1 MSKTRE
7 NINVVEK
14 ISYSSHTITSQFA
27 PSAMHCNNPVVN
39 QLPQDIGLLHIR
51 FLLSL
56 YQVQSHQSTSS
67 LMLVGSPI
75 DLRYST
81 ASDLFNFYCTIQM
94 CSHTNVCRIVE
105 VVERFCCNTVRVAP
119 IEWSSLSLIIE

>member
-39 QLPQDIGLLHIR
+39 QLPQDIGLLHVR
-51 FLLSL
+51 F
-56 YQVQSHQSTSS
+56 SS
-67 LMLVGSPI
+67 LALSSAISPI
-75 DLRYST
+75 YIVT
-81 ASDLFNFYCTIQM
+81 YASWFSN
-94 CSHTNVCRIVE
+94 
-105 VVERFCCNTVRVAP
+105 
-119 IEWSSLSLIIE
+119 